1 MTQDPDD
8 LVQVASGDLVRI
20 EAYQQALKAA
30 RVESRVVGED
40 LATGLG
46 TLLPNTIELWVH
58 RADADR
64 ASAAIRLA
72 EAERDRPPHDPV
84 PHGRPKND
92 PKPKRPDT
100 HGPHPHYNPDPR
112 S

>member
-1 MTQDPDD
+1 MTHDPAD
-8 LVQVASGDLVRI
+8 LVQVAAGDLVRI
-20 EAYQQALKAA
+20 ETYQQALKAA
-30 RVESRVVGED
+30 RVESRVVGDE
-40 LATGLG
+40 LAAGLG

-64 ASAAIRLA
+64 ASAAIKLA

-84 PHGRPKND
+84 PHGRPTDD
-92 PKPKRPDT
+92 PTPKRADV